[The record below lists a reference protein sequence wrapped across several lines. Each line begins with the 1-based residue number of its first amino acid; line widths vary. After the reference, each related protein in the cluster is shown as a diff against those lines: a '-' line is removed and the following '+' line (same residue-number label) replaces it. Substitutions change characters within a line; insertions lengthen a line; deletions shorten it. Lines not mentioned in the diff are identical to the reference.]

1 MPQCRQDADASAS
14 MAWYGTRRID
24 PLALL
29 GVRGL
34 MVLTQ
39 RVHAAVRMHE
49 QRTRVADVNDGHVV
63 SMCRVHRYRTHQR
76 EDARRASTAISYTI
90 HTRTHAHKTHAC
102 MHARTH
108 ACMHRC
114 VRVCHLWRAC
124 MRACVAR
131 VCVHACL
138 RVCVDARR
146 ASHSVGL
153 FYEARQ
159 VLVVGHHGSL
169 DLLVG

>member
-1 MPQCRQDADASAS
+1 MLMPQCRQDADASAS
-14 MAWYGTRRID
+14 MAWHRTRRID

-39 RVHAAVRMHE
+39 RVHAAVRVHE
-49 QRTRVADVNDGHVV
+49 QRTRVADVNDGDVV
-63 SMCRVHRYRTHQR
+63 SMCRVDRYWTHQR
-76 EDARRASTAISYTI
+76 EDARRASTAISY
-90 HTRTHAHKTHAC
+90 HTEPHARTQNAR

-108 ACMHRC
+108 TRMHAQ
-114 VRVCHLWRAC
+114 VC
-124 MRACVAR
+124 ACVPFVA
-131 VCVHACL
+131 CVHAC
-138 RVCVDARR
+138 VCGACVRACMLARDARR

-159 VLVVGHHGSL
+159 VLIVGHHGSL